1 MASTRAEIITRRT
14 YNRPLNKEGTKF
26 ETWEQTIGRVI
37 SHQKWLWERA
47 KGETR
52 LTADEWNELAELQQL
67 LIDRKAAVAG
77 RTLWLGD
84 TEISRRRESSMF
96 NCSFTVVETVYDV
109 VDVLWLLLQGC
120 GVGFKPITGTLNG
133 FYKPIENIKVTHTT
147 RDSKGGREDNL
158 ETWDPDTKIWTI
170 SVGDSAESWARSIG
184 KLLAG
189 KYPAK
194 ELHLD
199 FSQIR
204 PSGER
209 LKGYGWISSGS
220 EAIGRAYYEIAQ
232 ILNLRSGNL
241 LRKMDILDIVN
252 WLGTVL
258 SSRRSAELALFDY
271 GEPEWQDFA
280 VAKKDW
286 WVTGNE
292 QRQQSNNSLLFRYRP
307 NKKELEDIFQ
317 LMADSGGSEPGFIN
331 GVAALERAPWFKGV
345 NPCAEILLGNKTFCN
360 LTEIDLGKFVG
371 DQAGLIRCL
380 KLIARA
386 NYRQNLCRFTRWNL
400 TRILAS

>member
-1 MASTRAEIITRRT
+1 
-14 YNRPLNKEGTKF
+14 
-26 ETWEQTIGRVI
+26 
-37 SHQKWLWERA
+37 
-47 KGETR
+47 
-52 LTADEWNELAELQQL
+52 
-67 LIDRKAAVAG
+67 
-77 RTLWLGD
+77 
-84 TEISRRRESSMF
+84 MF

-241 LRKMDILDIVN
+241 LRKMDIL
-252 WLGTVL
+252 
-258 SSRRSAELALFDY
+258 EMF
-271 GEPEWQDFA
+271 
-280 VAKKDW
+280 
-286 WVTGNE
+286 
-292 QRQQSNNSLLFRYRP
+292 
-307 NKKELEDIFQ
+307 
-317 LMADSGGSEPGFIN
+317 
-331 GVAALERAPWFKGV
+331 
-345 NPCAEILLGNKTFCN
+345 
-360 LTEIDLGKFVG
+360 
-371 DQAGLIRCL
+371 
-380 KLIARA
+380 
-386 NYRQNLCRFTRWNL
+386 
-400 TRILAS
+400 